1 MTLRRVL
8 IPLNISEISSE
19 ILPVVR
25 RLFTIDDVELTLL
38 GVTQRPKSYVAADAG
53 VSEIPHA
60 AYTVS
65 CSDEEWRA
73 YRQKFEVELKH
84 LAHALRGEGY
94 RVNTMVRLG
103 DPVEQ
108 IVAAVEQGSYDLLA
122 MATRGRTG
130 LTRLVLGSVAESVL
144 RQVTIPMLLVR
155 PASEPAE
162 KSSPPA

>member
-19 ILPVVR
+19 ILPAVR
-25 RLFTIDDVELTLL
+25 HLFTVDEVALTLL
-38 GVTQRPKSYVAADAG
+38 GVTQRPKSYVATDVG
-53 VSEIPHA
+53 GSELPHA

-65 CSDEEWRA
+65 CTDEEWRA
-73 YRQKFEVELKH
+73 YRQTFEVELKH
-84 LAHALRGEGY
+84 LAQSLREEGY
-94 RVNTMVRLG
+94 QVNTMVRLG

-108 IVAAVEQGSYDLLA
+108 IVAAVAQGSYDLLA

-144 RQVTIPMLLVR
+144 RQVTIPILLVR
-155 PASEPAE
+155 PTSEKGGSKA
-162 KSSPPA
+162 KKA

>member
-1 MTLRRVL
+1 MAMTLRRVL

-19 ILPVVR
+19 ILPVIR
-25 RLFTIDDVELTLL
+25 HLFTVDEVELTLL
-38 GVTQRPKSYVAADAG
+38 GVTQRPKSYVAADTG
-53 VSEIPHA
+53 ISEIPHA
-60 AYTVS
+60 TYTVS

-73 YRQKFEVELKH
+73 YRQKFEVALKH
-84 LAHALRGEGY
+84 LAQSLREEGY
-94 RVNTMVRLG
+94 HAQTMVRLG

-108 IVAAVEQGSYDLLA
+108 ILAVVEQGTYDLLA

-155 PASEPAE
+155 PAVDKGE
-162 KSSPPA
+162 

>member
-1 MTLRRVL
+1 MGRRRVL

-25 RLFTIDDVELTLL
+25 RLFTVDDVELTLL
-38 GVTQRPKSYVAADAG
+38 GVTQRPQSYIAADTA
-53 VSEIPHA
+53 VAEIPHA
-60 AYTVS
+60 GYTVS
-65 CSDEEWRA
+65 CTEEEWRA

-84 LAHALRGEGY
+84 LAQSLREEGY
-94 RVNTMVRLG
+94 QVTTKVRLG

-108 IVAAVEQGSYDLLA
+108 IVAAVHQSPYDLLA

-144 RQVTIPMLLVR
+144 RQVTIPMLLIR
-155 PASEPAE
+155 PAPGKDEE
-162 KSSPPA
+162 T

>member
-1 MTLRRVL
+1 VTRRRIL

-19 ILPVVR
+19 ILPVVQ
-25 RLFTIDDVELTLL
+25 RLFHVDEVELTLL
-38 GVTQRPKSYVAADAG
+38 GVTQRPKSYVATDAG

-65 CSDEEWRA
+65 CTDEEWRA
-73 YRQKFEVELKH
+73 YRQKFEVELKL
-84 LAHALRGEGY
+84 LAHTLRQEGY
-94 RVNTMVRLG
+94 AVNTMVRLG

-108 IVAAVEQGSYDLLA
+108 ILAAVAQSEYDLLA

-144 RQVTIPMLLVR
+144 RQVTVPMLLVR
-155 PASEPAE
+155 PAPGKEE
-162 KSSPPA
+162 QG

>member
-19 ILPVVR
+19 ILPAVR
-25 RLFTIDDVELTLL
+25 YLFTVDDVELTLL
-38 GVTQRPKSYVAADAG
+38 GVTQRPKNYVATDAV
-53 VSEIPHA
+53 VSDIPHA
-60 AYTVS
+60 AYAVACT
-65 CSDEEWRA
+65 DEEWRA
-73 YRQKFEVELKH
+73 HRQKFEVELKH
-84 LAHALRGEGY
+84 LAQSLREEGY
-94 RVNTMVRLG
+94 RVHTVVRLG

-108 IVAAVEQGSYDLLA
+108 IVTAVEKGTYDLLA

-155 PASEPAE
+155 PAPCKNEAQ
-162 KSSPPA
+162 

>member
-1 MTLRRVL
+1 MTYRRVL

-25 RLFTIDDVELTLL
+25 HLFAVDDVELTLL
-38 GVTQRPKSYVAADAG
+38 GVTQRPKSYVAADAV
-53 VSEIPHA
+53 VSDIPHA

-65 CSDEEWRA
+65 CTDEEWRA

-84 LAHALRGEGY
+84 LAQSLREDGY

-108 IVAAVEQGSYDLLA
+108 IIDAVEKSDYDLLA

-155 PASEPAE
+155 PAPEQDE
-162 KSSPPA
+162 ET

>member
-1 MTLRRVL
+1 VTLRRVL

-19 ILPVVR
+19 ILPVIR
-25 RLFTIDDVELTLL
+25 RLFTVDEVELTLL
-38 GVTQRPKSYVAADAG
+38 GVTQRPKSYVATDAG

-65 CSDEEWRA
+65 CTDEEWRA

-84 LAHALRGEGY
+84 LAQSLREEGY
-94 RVNTMVRLG
+94 RVHTMVRLG

-108 IVAAVEQGSYDLLA
+108 IVAAVAQSPYDLLA

-144 RQVTIPMLLVR
+144 RQVTVPMLLIR
-155 PASEPAE
+155 PAPGKGENA
-162 KSSPPA
+162 